1 MDRISVD
8 EATRNLRDLLN
19 VVANGKQRFVINN
32 ATEDVAAILS
42 TEDLNLLETLD
53 QDGSQAKASSVDE
66 ESLQGQ
72 LAERVA
78 EAAANT
84 QRFIVTR
91 GEREMAAIV
100 PMKDIQMLVG
110 LDGQI
115 DLAAAKKLLDKQLGR

>member
-53 QDGSQAKASSVDE
+53 DGASKAKAEPIDDQ
-66 ESLQGQ
+66 SLQAQ
-72 LAERVA
+72 LSAKLAETAQTSR
-78 EAAANT
+78 
-84 QRFIVTR
+84 RFIVSR
-91 GEREMAAIV
+91 GDRELAAIV

-115 DLAAAKKLLDKQLGR
+115 DLAAAKKLLDQQLGR

>member
-8 EATRNLRDLLN
+8 EATRNLQDLLN

-32 ATEDVAAILS
+32 ATEDLAAILS
-42 TEDLNLLETLD
+42 TEDLSLLETLD
-53 QDGSQAKASSVDE
+53 QDGSQAKAVSLDE
-66 ESLQGQ
+66 ASLQSQ
-72 LAERVA
+72 VA
-78 EAAANT
+78 EKVAESAANN

-91 GEREMAAIV
+91 GDREMAAIV

>member
-8 EATRNLRDLLN
+8 EATRNLQDLLN

-32 ATEDVAAILS
+32 ATEDLAAILS
-42 TEDLNLLETLD
+42 TEDLSLLETLD
-53 QDGSQAKASSVDE
+53 QDGSQAKAVSLDE
-66 ESLQGQ
+66 ASLQSQ
-72 LAERVA
+72 VA
-78 EAAANT
+78 EKVADSAANT

-91 GEREMAAIV
+91 GDREMAAIV

>member
-53 QDGSQAKASSVDE
+53 QDANQAKAGSVDE
-66 ESLQGQ
+66 ESLQSQ
-72 LAERVA
+72 LADKVA
-78 EAAANT
+78 EAATNT

-100 PMKDIQMLVG
+100 PMKDIQLLVG

-115 DLAAAKKLLDKQLGR
+115 DLAAAKKLLDQQLGR

>member
-8 EATRNLRDLLN
+8 EAPRNLQDLLN

-32 ATEDVAAILS
+32 ATEDLAAILS
-42 TEDLNLLETLD
+42 TEDLSLLETLD
-53 QDGSQAKASSVDE
+53 QDGSQAKAVSLDE
-66 ESLQGQ
+66 ASLQSQ
-72 LAERVA
+72 VA
-78 EAAANT
+78 EKVAESAANN

-91 GEREMAAIV
+91 GDREMAAIV

-115 DLAAAKKLLDKQLGR
+115 DLAAANKLLDKQLGR

>member
-53 QDGSQAKASSVDE
+53 QDANQAKAGSVDE
-66 ESLQGQ
+66 ESLQSQ
-72 LAERVA
+72 LADKVA
-78 EAAANT
+78 EAATNT

-115 DLAAAKKLLDKQLGR
+115 DLAAAKKLLDQQLGR

>member
-53 QDGSQAKASSVDE
+53 QDANQAKAGSVDE
-66 ESLQGQ
+66 ENLQSQ
-72 LAERVA
+72 LADKVA
-78 EAAANT
+78 EAATNT

-115 DLAAAKKLLDKQLGR
+115 DLAAAKKLLDQQLGR

>member
-8 EATRNLRDLLN
+8 EATRNLQDLLN

-32 ATEDVAAILS
+32 ATEDLAAILS
-42 TEDLNLLETLD
+42 TEDLSLLETID
-53 QDGSQAKASSVDE
+53 QEGSQAKAVSLDE
-66 ESLQGQ
+66 ASLQSQ
-72 LAERVA
+72 VA
-78 EAAANT
+78 EKVAESAANT

-91 GEREMAAIV
+91 GDREMAAIV